1 VLVVDDDAQMRRI
14 TVRQLSDLG
23 YRVIESEN
31 AESAAKL
38 LAENDA
44 LDLLLSDVVMPGAMD
59 GIDLAQWATV
69 TRSGLRCLLMSGF
82 SDLAGCEQR
91 LKALNLPLLSK
102 PFRRGDLANA
112 VRKALDHQV
121 AASG

>member
-1 VLVVDDDAQMRRI
+1 
-14 TVRQLSDLG
+14 
-23 YRVIESEN
+23 
-31 AESAAKL
+31 

-112 VRKALDHQV
+112 VRKVLDHQV